1 MRTHSTPRQPRVQL
15 RVATAM
21 LVAAALAVGTAGC
34 DATKTTKDAGK
45 SQASA
50 AGSKDTAYP
59 LTLST
64 FDFGHRKKEI
74 TVKETPKKVL
84 VEGHNNIEI
93 MLALGL
99 ADKIS
104 MAAPT
109 SAPVREDLVERW
121 AGVKKAQAFPS
132 KEEAIALRPDLI
144 LGWYGAFQEKK
155 WGDVGFWHDRGINTY
170 MSLNSYA
177 QGPKVPQKVDF
188 EYEDILNIGKIF
200 DKQREAE
207 KIVAEMKGALDQ
219 AKKAQEKQPAQ
230 QGIAVLEA
238 TSGQFRVYGKTSLAG
253 SIADSAGVKLAVGE
267 SDDKKQIGAEQL
279 IEADPE
285 HIFMVF
291 YGADAEASAKAVNTV
306 LEDPALAGLTAVK
319 AKKVHPVAL
328 SSIYCSGLRTQD
340 GITTF
345 TKALSA

>member
-1 MRTHSTPRQPRVQL
+1 MRHHPAPRQPQL
-15 RVATAM
+15 RTATTI
-21 LVAAALAVGTAGC
+21 LLTVALAVGAAGC
-34 DATKTTKDAGK
+34 AASSTTKDAGQGR
-45 SQASA
+45 SAA

-64 FDFGHRKKEI
+64 FDFQHRKKEI

-99 ADKIS
+99 ADKIAT
-104 MAAPT
+104 AAPT
-109 SAPVREDLVERW
+109 SAPVREDLAEKW

-207 KIVAEMKGALDQ
+207 KIVADMKGALDQ
-219 AKKAQEKQPAQ
+219 VKKTQEKEPTR
-230 QGIAVLEA
+230 QGVAVLEA
-238 TSGQFRVYGKTSLAG
+238 VSGQFRVYGKTSLAG
-253 SIADSAGVKLAVGE
+253 SIAASAGVKLAVGE
-267 SDDKKQIGAEQL
+267 SDDKKQVGAEQL

-291 YGADAEASAKAVNTV
+291 YGADADAATKAVNTV
-306 LEDPALAGLTAVK
+306 LEDPALAGLQAVK

-328 SSIYCSGLRTQD
+328 SSIYCSGLRTKD
-340 GITTF
+340 GIDTF